1 MTGARYQSQELY
13 SEQGGVTSFRG
24 VDPLTGLPVLL
35 YSFPGRPTVGVG
47 TLESENV
54 PGILATHVG
63 GDGGQLVAAY
73 SPQYGLVAPG
83 EEVVDDHFALEAL
96 RGMRD
101 AARVGVTHGDLRP
114 GRLLYADGHVLI
126 EGYGVP
132 WKPVDPAVWAPES
145 ERDAAPDLPGDVH
158 ALAAT
163 LLLLGQDNLS
173 AGVRAAL
180 RGAVHPDPRSR
191 PTASAL
197 YAEVRRLCGGAVTP
211 PPQRFEELTL
221 PVAGGTAEG
230 GGAPRDVDRSLS
242 ATRSDFRLDLDLELE
257 GELPAAEPVVPRA
270 PPSRPAAVEPEEPR
284 VPVEPE
290 EPDPITLHSDPGL
303 SPPRSKGSGTV
314 STGDSSPG
322 FVKDLP
328 PGATYRSGQ
337 LDGVRPAAPVLHSA
351 EDAPAGRRGSWRG
364 ALLLALVVVAAGAA
378 AALAFFNRGGVAPS
392 AGSAGAVSYIVD
404 VAVAPNDLP
413 PVDLYVVR
421 SPSGSATPA
430 GTILTS
436 VPRKVVFDRKGT
448 WVVEGVFQGRHSEPA
463 SVQLPD
469 QRSVT
474 IRFAPLPAG
483 GPQR

>member
-1 MTGARYQSQELY
+1 
-13 SEQGGVTSFRG
+13 
-24 VDPLTGLPVLL
+24 
-35 YSFPGRPTVGVG
+35 
-47 TLESENV
+47 
-54 PGILATHVG
+54 
-63 GDGGQLVAAY
+63 
-73 SPQYGLVAPG
+73 
-83 EEVVDDHFALEAL
+83 
-96 RGMRD
+96 
-101 AARVGVTHGDLRP
+101 
-114 GRLLYADGHVLI
+114 
-126 EGYGVP
+126 
-132 WKPVDPAVWAPES
+132 
-145 ERDAAPDLPGDVH
+145 
-158 ALAAT
+158 
-163 LLLLGQDNLS
+163 
-173 AGVRAAL
+173 
-180 RGAVHPDPRSR
+180 
-191 PTASAL
+191 
-197 YAEVRRLCGGAVTP
+197 VTP

-221 PVAGGTAEG
+221 RVDGRTAEG
-230 GGAPRDVDRSLS
+230 GDTPRDVDRSLS
-242 ATRSDFRLDLDLELE
+242 ATRSDFHLDLDLEL
-257 GELPAAEPVVPRA
+257 GAELPAAEPVVPRA
-270 PPSRPAAVEPEEPR
+270 PASRPAAVAPEVPTESR

-303 SPPRSKGSGTV
+303 SPLRSSESGTR
-314 STGDSSPG
+314 STADSSPG

-337 LDGVRPAAPVLHSA
+337 LDGVRPAAPVLRSA

-364 ALLLALVVVAAGAA
+364 ALLLVLVVAAAGAA
-378 AALAFFNRGGVAPS
+378 AALAFFNHGDVAPS

-463 SVQLPD
+463 TVELPN